1 MPLDRRRR
9 SMAFTLWI
17 MLSFIQNNKKSA
29 AMNASITQPQG
40 RQIMSKKSAAL
51 AVSTAL
57 IAWAACTAHAQGIF
71 DTLKNAANNAA
82 NAAANKS
89 TGAATTP
96 NSSAPNGTQTTNTA
110 QAAGSNG
117 TAAAGAAPA
126 TLSAYQNYDFTPGN
140 SIIFADDFSTTEDGE
155 FPDQWEL
162 LSGQAVVNQQA
173 GRPTLLLTDGNY
185 ARVSPRVKAKAYLP
199 AQYTIEFD
207 TYPSPDGG
215 YGSIVGLQKGN
226 TNPADISIGGGGIEY
241 SGPDVKLS
249 ASLPDA
255 LNSEAAWRGH
265 WHHIAIAVKNS
276 QLKIYVDQYRAL
288 TVPDMKTTADSLQ
301 LKGIGDHRT
310 PQTFSNFRVAAGGN
324 MIMVGQK
331 FTDAKIVTYG
341 INFDID
347 KSTLRPESMGTF
359 NQIKRIMT
367 DNPELTFE
375 IGGHTDNTG
384 TAPHNLTLSQQRADA
399 VKAQLVT
406 MGIDATRLTTK
417 GYGDTKPIASNA
429 TPEGKANNRR
439 VEFVR
444 TST

>member
-1 MPLDRRRR
+1 
-9 SMAFTLWI
+9 
-17 MLSFIQNNKKSA
+17 
-29 AMNASITQPQG
+29 
-40 RQIMSKKSAAL
+40 MSRKSAAL
-51 AVSTAL
+51 SLSTAL
-57 IAWAACTAHAQGIF
+57 ILLAACDAQAQGIF
-71 DTLKNAANNAA
+71 DTFKNAANNAA
-82 NAAANKS
+82 NAAANKAA
-89 TGAATTP
+89 GAATNT
-96 NSSAPNGTQTTNTA
+96 NNNGSAPAASGNQNTA
-110 QAAGSNG
+110 SSQAAGANG

-126 TLSAYQNYDFTPGN
+126 TLNAYQNYDFTPGS

-162 LSGQAVVNQQA
+162 LAGQAVVNQQA
-173 GRPTLLLTDGNY
+173 GRPALLLTDGNY

-207 TYPSPDGG
+207 VYPSPDGG
-215 YGSIVGLQKGN
+215 YGYMVGLQKG
-226 TNPADISIGGGGIEY
+226 TSNPADISISGGGVEY
-241 SGPDVKLS
+241 SGPDVRLS

-255 LNSEAAWRGH
+255 LNSDASWRGK
-265 WHHIAIAVKNS
+265 WHHVAIAVKNA
-276 QLKIYVDQYRAL
+276 QLKIYVDQFRAL
-288 TVPDMKTTADSLQ
+288 TVPDMKTTADSFQ
-301 LKGIGDHRT
+301 IKGIGGHTT
-310 PQTFSNFRVAAGGN
+310 PPTYTNFRVAAGGSMN
-324 MIMVGQK
+324 MVGQK

-367 DNPELTFE
+367 DNPELAFE
-375 IGGHTDNTG
+375 VGGHTDNTG
-384 TAPHNLTLSQQRADA
+384 SAPHNLTLSQQRAEA
-399 VKAQLVT
+399 VKTQLVA
-406 MGIDATRLTTK
+406 MGIDASRLTTK

>member
-1 MPLDRRRR
+1 M
-9 SMAFTLWI
+9 SM
-17 MLSFIQNNKKSA
+17 
-29 AMNASITQPQG
+29 
-40 RQIMSKKSAAL
+40 KSAAL
-51 AVSTAL
+51 AVSTAF
-57 IAWAACTAHAQGIF
+57 IAWAACTAEAQGIF
-71 DTLKNAANNAA
+71 DSLKNAA
-82 NAAANKS
+82 NAAANKAA
-89 TGAATTP
+89 GAATNT
-96 NSSAPNGTQTTNTA
+96 NTNTSSAPANGAQSTNSA
-110 QAAGSNG
+110 QAAGANG
-117 TAAAGAAPA
+117 TSGAAAPA
-126 TLSAYQNYDFTPGN
+126 SLSAYQNYDFTPGT

-162 LSGQAVVNQQA
+162 IAGQAVVNQVA
-173 GRPTLLLTDGNY
+173 GHPALLLTDGNY

-207 TYPSPDGG
+207 LYANPDGG
-215 YGSIVGLQKGN
+215 YGSIVGLQKGKE
-226 TNPADISIGGGGIEY
+226 NPADISIGGGGVEY
-241 SGPDVKLS
+241 GGPDVKLS

-265 WHHIAIAVKNS
+265 WHHIAIAVKNT

-288 TVPDMKTTADSLQ
+288 TVPDMKTSVDSFQ
-301 LKGIGDHRT
+301 LKGIGDHKT
-310 PQTFSNFRVAAGGN
+310 PLTFTNFRVASGGN
-324 MIMVGQK
+324 QNMIGQK

-384 TAPHNLTLSQQRADA
+384 SAPHNLTLSQQRADA

-406 MGIDATRLTTK
+406 MGIDAGRLTTK
-417 GYGDTKPIASNA
+417 GYGDTKPIASNT

>member
-1 MPLDRRRR
+1 
-9 SMAFTLWI
+9 
-17 MLSFIQNNKKSA
+17 
-29 AMNASITQPQG
+29 
-40 RQIMSKKSAAL
+40 
-51 AVSTAL
+51 
-57 IAWAACTAHAQGIF
+57 
-71 DTLKNAANNAA
+71 
-82 NAAANKS
+82 
-89 TGAATTP
+89 
-96 NSSAPNGTQTTNTA
+96 
-110 QAAGSNG
+110 
-117 TAAAGAAPA
+117 
-126 TLSAYQNYDFTPGN
+126 
-140 SIIFADDFSTTEDGE
+140 
-155 FPDQWEL
+155 
-162 LSGQAVVNQQA
+162 
-173 GRPTLLLTDGNY
+173 
-185 ARVSPRVKAKAYLP
+185 
-199 AQYTIEFD
+199 
-207 TYPSPDGG
+207 
-215 YGSIVGLQKGN
+215 
-226 TNPADISIGGGGIEY
+226 
-241 SGPDVKLS
+241 
-249 ASLPDA
+249 
-255 LNSEAAWRGH
+255 
-265 WHHIAIAVKNS
+265 
-276 QLKIYVDQYRAL
+276 
-288 TVPDMKTTADSLQ
+288 MKTTADSLQ

-399 VKAQLVT
+399 VKTQLVT

>member
-1 MPLDRRRR
+1 M
-9 SMAFTLWI
+9 
-17 MLSFIQNNKKSA
+17 
-29 AMNASITQPQG
+29 
-40 RQIMSKKSAAL
+40 KSAAL
-51 AVSTAL
+51 AVSTAF
-57 IAWAACTAHAQGIF
+57 IAWAACTAEAQGIF
-71 DTLKNAANNAA
+71 DNLKNAANNAA
-82 NAAANKS
+82 NAAANKAA
-89 TGAATTP
+89 GAATNT
-96 NSSAPNGTQTTNTA
+96 NGNASSAPANATQNTNTA
-110 QAAGSNG
+110 QAAGANG
-117 TAAAGAAPA
+117 TGAAAPA
-126 TLSAYQNYDFTPGN
+126 SLSAYQNYDFTPGN

-162 LSGQAVVNQQA
+162 IAGQAVVNQVA
-173 GRPTLLLTDGNY
+173 GHPALLLTDGNY

-207 TYPSPDGG
+207 LYANPDGG
-215 YGSIVGLQKGN
+215 YGSIVGLQKGKE
-226 TNPADISIGGGGIEY
+226 NPADIGIGSGGVEY
-241 SGPDVKLS
+241 GGPDIKLS

-265 WHHIAIAVKNS
+265 WHHIAIAVKNT

-288 TVPDMKTTADSLQ
+288 TVPDMKTSVDSFQ
-301 LKGIGDHRT
+301 LKGIGDHKT
-310 PQTFSNFRVAAGGN
+310 PLTFTNFRVASGGN
-324 MIMVGQK
+324 QNMISQK

-347 KSTLRPESMGTF
+347 KSTPRPESMGTF

-384 TAPHNLTLSQQRADA
+384 SAAHNLTLSQQRADA

-406 MGIDATRLTTK
+406 MGIDAARLTAK

>member
-1 MPLDRRRR
+1 M
-9 SMAFTLWI
+9 SM
-17 MLSFIQNNKKSA
+17 
-29 AMNASITQPQG
+29 
-40 RQIMSKKSAAL
+40 KSAAL
-51 AVSTAL
+51 AVSTAF
-57 IAWAACTAHAQGIF
+57 IAWAACTAEAQGIF
-71 DTLKNAANNAA
+71 DSLKNAA
-82 NAAANKS
+82 NAAANKAA
-89 TGAATTP
+89 GAATNT
-96 NSSAPNGTQTTNTA
+96 NTNTSSAPANGAQSTNSA
-110 QAAGSNG
+110 QAAGANG
-117 TAAAGAAPA
+117 TSGAAAPA
-126 TLSAYQNYDFTPGN
+126 SLSAYQNYDFTPGT

-162 LSGQAVVNQQA
+162 IAGQAVVNQVA
-173 GRPTLLLTDGNY
+173 GHPALLLTDGNY

-207 TYPSPDGG
+207 LYANPDGG
-215 YGSIVGLQKGN
+215 YGSIVGLQKGKE
-226 TNPADISIGGGGIEY
+226 NPADISIGGGGVEY
-241 SGPDVKLS
+241 GGPDVKLS

-265 WHHIAIAVKNS
+265 WHHIAIAVKNT

-288 TVPDMKTTADSLQ
+288 TVPDMKTSVDSFQ
-301 LKGIGDHRT
+301 LKGIGDHKT
-310 PQTFSNFRVAAGGN
+310 PLTFTNFRVASGGN
-324 MIMVGQK
+324 QNMIGQK

-384 TAPHNLTLSQQRADA
+384 SAPHNLTLSQQRADA

-406 MGIDATRLTTK
+406 MGIDAGRLTTK
-417 GYGDTKPIASNA
+417 GFGDTKPIASNT